1 MEKLVASA
9 LEGVIGAY
17 VQNLDADAVTDSL
30 WAKGALS
37 LHSLQLNTEVDG
49 RICVAMA
56 TELDLTRCNDHF

>member
-1 MEKLVASA
+1 MASA

-49 RICVAMA
+49 RICAAMA
-56 TELDLTRCNDHF
+56 DGA